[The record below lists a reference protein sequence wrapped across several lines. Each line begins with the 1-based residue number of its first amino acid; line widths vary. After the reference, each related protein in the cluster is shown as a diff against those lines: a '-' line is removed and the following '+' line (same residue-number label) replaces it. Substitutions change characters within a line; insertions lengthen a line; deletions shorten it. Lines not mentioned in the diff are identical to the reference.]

1 MNPSSKRRSVAAG
14 ILLVLA
20 LAVGGA
26 YAYWTNSGG
35 GSGAADTASP
45 AGGGLTVNQNG
56 SLTDMYPGDT
66 AQPIMVDIVNGT
78 GADVHVTDVNV
89 SLPAPAW
96 PGWQDL
102 DGPGGNPACSAGD
115 YTLTDNGPIAALD
128 ILTAGTATNV
138 DSEWTIQFNN
148 TGSNQDNCKG
158 QDLTL
163 TFTAS

>member
-1 MNPSSKRRSVAAG
+1 MNPSSKRRSVAVG

-20 LAVGGA
+20 LATGAA

-35 GSGAADTASP
+35 GSGSASTDSP
-45 AGGGLTVNQNG
+45 AGGGLTVNQSGALN
-56 SLTDMYPGDT
+56 DMYPGDT
-66 AQPIMVDIVNGT
+66 AQSIMVDIVNGT

-89 SLPAPAW
+89 SLA
-96 PGWQDL
+96 GTTWQDL

-128 ILTAGTATNV
+128 IATAGTASNV
-138 DSEWTIQFNN
+138 DSEWTIKFNN

-158 QDLTL
+158 QALTL